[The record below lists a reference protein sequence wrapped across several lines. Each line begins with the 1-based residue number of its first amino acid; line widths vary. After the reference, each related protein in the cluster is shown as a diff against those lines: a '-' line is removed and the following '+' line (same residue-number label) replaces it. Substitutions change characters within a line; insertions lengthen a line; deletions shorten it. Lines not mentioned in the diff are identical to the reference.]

1 MIKQL
6 IHFEKV
12 LTVLILITL
21 FPDFSP
27 LSRKKRSHISCF
39 STDIYH
45 ISQSQKGEE
54 EKIGYSVF

>member
-6 IHFEKV
+6 IHFAKV

-21 FPDFSP
+21 FRIF
-27 LSRKKRSHISCF
+27 LRCQEKKKSHILF
-39 STDIYH
+39 LTDIYH
-45 ISQSQKGEE
+45 ISQFQKGEE